1 MILTHNAQNVP
12 HYGVYEITLTTTPQN
27 HPIFE
32 NDFTVTF
39 TRPDKTT
46 VTTDGFYTG
55 NNTFKAR
62 AYADQTGNWS
72 WTSTSSVTALNN
84 QSGQFTVTP
93 SSLKGQLTI
102 HPQDPYQF
110 AYQNGDWFL
119 HIGDT
124 GYRYVT
130 DTEPEWQAYIDQ
142 ASAAGFTK
150 IRTWF
155 CRGRSDVQAL
165 FTPDRTSLNL
175 PYWQE
180 IDRRLTYA
188 LNHHPHIIFKLIPYG
203 EDTAELLRYEND
215 PTSQWIARYA
225 QARFSAL
232 PNVTWCVSNDREIV
246 PDNEELS
253 HRKIHQKTIHQ
264 IARDMRAREPWNTL
278 LTNHQCRFKGYS
290 FPNAEW
296 SDIVT
301 LEDLDQVH
309 GQIILDYRQKTTAPV
324 INDEDRYEHYRQPQH
339 PRYFF
344 RRLFWASL
352 LSGGHTTYGGLS
364 THEAYD
370 ADLKGIQG
378 YHDAARADKLQGAND
393 LIHIGTFFNDTG
405 LTLANFIPNDA
416 LVGNDPLH
424 DKCAHT
430 DQSYLIYLANPSGD
444 TPETDNVGETIPS
457 VTLTLPNGQ
466 YTARWYQP
474 TTSLWQGT
482 STLSGGEQ
490 TLTAPDVGDWVLHLA
505 IVSPLPVPNE
515 NR

>member
-1 MILTHNAQNVP
+1 MNLTQNPNHVP
-12 HYGVYEITLTTTPQN
+12 HYGVYEITLTATPNN
-27 HPIFE
+27 HPIFDT
-32 NDFTVTF
+32 DFTLTF

-46 VTTDGFYTG
+46 VTTEGFYTHQ
-55 NNTFKAR
+55 NTYKAR
-62 AYADQTGNWS
+62 AYADQIGDWT
-72 WTSTSSVTALNN
+72 WTSMSNLPELNN
-84 QSGQFTVTP
+84 QNGNFTVIP
-93 SSLKGQLTI
+93 SDLKGQLTI

-130 DTEPEWQAYIDQ
+130 DTEPEWQTYIDQ
-142 ASAAGFTK
+142 ASGAGFTK

-155 CRGRSDVQAL
+155 CRGRSDVKSL

-203 EDTAELLRYEND
+203 EDTDELLRYDAD
-215 PTSQWIARYA
+215 PLSKWIARYA

-232 PNVTWCVSNDREIV
+232 PNVIWCVSNDREIV
-246 PDNEELS
+246 PDDQELS
-253 HRKIHQKTIHQ
+253 GRKIHEKTIHQ
-264 IARDMRAREPWNTL
+264 IARDMRKREPWSTL

-352 LSGGHTTYGGLS
+352 LSGGHTTYGGFS

-370 ADLKGIQG
+370 ADTRGMQG
-378 YHDAARADKLQGAND
+378 YHNAARAGKLEGAND
-393 LIHIGTFFNDTG
+393 LIHIRTFFNDTG
-405 LTLANFIPNDA
+405 LTLAHFTPNDA
-416 LVGNDPLH
+416 LVGNNPLQY
-424 DKCAHT
+424 KCAHT
-430 DQSYLIYLANPSGD
+430 DQTYLIYLANPSGD
-444 TPETDNVGETIPS
+444 TPETDTVGETIP
-457 VTLTLPNGQ
+457 TLTIALPEGS
-466 YTARWYQP
+466 YTAHWYQP
-474 TTSLWQGT
+474 TTGLWQDRVDI
-482 STLSGGEQ
+482 SNSEQ
-490 TLTAPDVGDWVLHLA
+490 TLTAPEAGDWVLW
-505 IVSPLPVPNE
+505 ITKS
-515 NR
+515 